1 MKQSTYFKL
10 EQYNAYKKFIDNCAK
25 TIYDKTNVLH
35 KHHIIPKHIWLNEEL
50 SVNVKSNIIKISV
63 EHHIIAHLLLA
74 ECYETNTYEYNA
86 NLRSARILNSKSI
99 KDVNILNEI
108 SKSYIGDKNPF
119 YGKSHTDDVKE
130 LLANLTR
137 IQCKGISYE
146 NRYGDRADIEK
157 EKRRTASKNYWNSV
171 NIHEKENRAKN
182 ISKSLK
188 GKNLGSANPF
198 ATKMFVNG
206 VYYGS
211 LIDACNSLN
220 ITPYKLYKN
229 YIVEKI
235 NK

>member
-1 MKQSTYFKL
+1 MKQATYFKL
-10 EQYNAYKKFIDNCAK
+10 KQYNTYKKFIDNCAK
-25 TIYDKTNVLH
+25 ITYDETNVLH
-35 KHHIIPKHIWLNEEL
+35 KHHIIPKHMWINEEL
-50 SVNVKSNIIKISV
+50 SVNVKSNIITLSV

-74 ECYETNTYEYNA
+74 ECYETETYEYNV

-99 KDVNILNEI
+99 KDVDILDKI
-108 SKSYIGDKNPF
+108 SKSYVGDKNPF
-119 YGKSHTDDVKE
+119 YGKTHTNDVKE

-137 IQCKGISYE
+137 TQCKGISYE
-146 NRYGDRADIEK
+146 SRYGDRADIEK

-188 GKNLGSANPF
+188 GKKLGSDNSF
-198 ATKMFVNG
+198 ATKMYVDG

-211 LIDACNSLN
+211 LTDACKSLN
-220 ITPYKLYKN
+220 TTPYKLYKN
-229 YIVEKI
+229 YIVKKI